1 MESSGLAGPAAPEG
15 QRGLRLCPLP
25 AMERRAAQVRRVRGQ
40 DVEWYRIVFEV
51 IDMRSFSNLWYWIAL
66 AVLWSTTS
74 HWVLGVPH
82 DLIQRARRHGGQT
95 EADVEALVA
104 INTRRILGISRVA
117 AAPIFA
123 GMAFVVTTLGILA
136 FWYKLEFAQ
145 AVMFLLAPLLIV
157 GWFTIRTALKVE
169 QGDASGDAMYR
180 RLMLHRRIVQAVGM
194 VSIFV
199 TAMFGMYQNLNISI
213 LN

>member
-1 MESSGLAGPAAPEG
+1 MAAV
-15 QRGLRLCPLP
+15 
-25 AMERRAAQVRRVRGQ
+25 AQGKVWP
-40 DVEWYRIVFEV
+40 VEWYQLVFEV

-82 DLIQRARRHGGQT
+82 DMIQRARRHGGQVQT
-95 EADVEALVA
+95 DVEVLVG

-117 AAPIFA
+117 AVPLFA
-123 GMAFVVTTLGILA
+123 MLA
-136 FWYKLEFAQ
+136 FLLSSLATLAVWYDMEFAQ
-145 AVMFLLAPLLIV
+145 AVLFLLVPMVLV
-157 GWFTIRTALKVE
+157 GWVSLRTALRIE
-169 QGDASGDAMYR
+169 AGEGMGEALYH
-180 RLMLHRRIVQAVGM
+180 RLLVHRRVVQIIGM

-199 TAMFGMYQNLNISI
+199 TAMFGMYKNLNVSI